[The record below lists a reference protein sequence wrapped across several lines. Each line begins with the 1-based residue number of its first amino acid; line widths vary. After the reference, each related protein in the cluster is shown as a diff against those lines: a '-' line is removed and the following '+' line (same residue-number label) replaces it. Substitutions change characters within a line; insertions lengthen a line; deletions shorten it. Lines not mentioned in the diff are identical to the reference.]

1 MQKEFKL
8 ETILSLINN
17 KSFVDDFNEVF
28 ELVWFIYNDKNI
40 NTCGICVLR
49 EEMKEHLLSIHPEL
63 NEIDDIP
70 VFKFSLEGWIK
81 CQKLKYGESLP
92 VCRIGEKLKPIEKQK
107 TKRK

>member
-8 ETILSLINN
+8 ETILSLITN

-49 EEMKEHLLSIHPEL
+49 EEMKEHLLNIHPEL

-70 VFKFSLEGWIK
+70 VFKFSLDGWMK
-81 CQKLKYGESLP
+81 QQKLKYGESLP
-92 VCRIGEKLKPIEKQK
+92 ICRIGEKLKTTEKQK
-107 TKRK
+107 IKRK